1 MAGFKFERNLPHQVA
16 AVESILKVFDGAQ
29 AKSLEE
35 KAMAA
40 VANPLIQYDPG
51 YIFCDNIRKLKEDN
65 DIKAE
70 GGCDSQDHVIDIMME
85 TGTGKTYTYTKAMLE
100 LHRQLGIHKFVVV
113 VPTLSIKAGTV
124 NFLKAKATGE
134 HFRQEYGT
142 NIKTYVVESQKSK
155 KNKKAY
161 MPQAVREFVEADRSG
176 SKSVHV
182 LIINAGMINSDT
194 MTKKFDVS
202 LFDRYNTPF
211 RAIASTHPFTII
223 DEPHK
228 FPPKGKTYENIQKF
242 GSQFIFRFGA
252 TFNDEFHH
260 LIYQLSAIDAF
271 NNNLVKGVV
280 THVEEFDA
288 AKDAIVTLKDTDG
301 SEATFELSE
310 NGKKRKFKVGKKE
323 SMATVH
329 PEMRDLFVESL
340 NKTVVVLSN
349 GLELK
354 RGNRLNPY
362 SYAESLQDKMMQ
374 EAIANHFEI
383 ERDLMSREVRIKPLT
398 LFFIDDIEG
407 YREGNDIAG
416 SLKEKFERMAKA
428 YIEKELESVSDE
440 RYKVYL
446 QSSLKDISLIH
457 GGYFSKDNSESDEKI
472 EKEITEIL
480 HDKEA
485 LLSLENPRRFIF
497 SKWTLREGWDNPNV
511 FQICKLRSSGS
522 TTSKLQEVGRGLRL
536 PVNEYMS
543 RVKEEIFDLHYFVD
557 FTEKTFV
564 DTLIS
569 EINEKSGAFSSDIEL
584 DKLTEELIEKIIE
597 AYGIDEDILLETLD
611 DAGAIKRNNDFKE
624 DGYEIVIAMYP
635 DAFAGVGK
643 NKVRNAGSKR
653 DKVSLRVGK
662 YDELKSLWE
671 SINQK
676 VILEYKIE
684 DESKFEA
691 LFKSYLENNIR
702 SFKPQGVKTKIG
714 SINFE
719 EGVAFYK
726 EIESV
731 DDEILP
737 ISTMSYKAFLIELS
751 KTLSLNIQTLH
762 KVFKSIKEQLD
773 INFYLNQQ
781 TIRTVR
787 AGFNK
792 YLLDHAFSDFSI
804 GYNNVS
810 NKIHPT
816 KLTDEKGKPLK
827 SINANDVGV
836 KFSNENVAKSYL
848 FKELYYDSDL
858 EKENIKY
865 DPKEIIVFTKIPK
878 NSIKIP
884 VAGGGTYSP
893 DFAYVIKSKDGKKK
907 LHLIVETKDKGERDL
922 FDDEKQKIKH
932 AQKLFEHLSD
942 EVKIEF
948 KKQFMG
954 DKMVEII
961 KEIRD
966 IT

>member
-1 MAGFKFERNLPHQVA
+1 
-16 AVESILKVFDGAQ
+16 
-29 AKSLEE
+29 
-35 KAMAA
+35 
-40 VANPLIQYDPG
+40 
-51 YIFCDNIRKLKEDN
+51 
-65 DIKAE
+65 
-70 GGCDSQDHVIDIMME
+70 
-85 TGTGKTYTYTKAMLE
+85 
-100 LHRQLGIHKFVVV
+100 
-113 VPTLSIKAGTV
+113 
-124 NFLKAKATGE
+124 
-134 HFRQEYGT
+134 
-142 NIKTYVVESQKSK
+142 
-155 KNKKAY
+155 
-161 MPQAVREFVEADRSG
+161 
-176 SKSVHV
+176 
-182 LIINAGMINSDT
+182 
-194 MTKKFDVS
+194 
-202 LFDRYNTPF
+202 
-211 RAIASTHPFTII
+211 
-223 DEPHK
+223 
-228 FPPKGKTYENIQKF
+228 
-242 GSQFIFRFGA
+242 
-252 TFNDEFHH
+252 
-260 LIYQLSAIDAF
+260 
-271 NNNLVKGVV
+271 
-280 THVEEFDA
+280 
-288 AKDAIVTLKDTDG
+288 
-301 SEATFELSE
+301 
-310 NGKKRKFKVGKKE
+310 
-323 SMATVH
+323 
-329 PEMRDLFVESL
+329 
-340 NKTVVVLSN
+340 
-349 GLELK
+349 
-354 RGNRLNPY
+354 
-362 SYAESLQDKMMQ
+362 MQ

-428 YIEKELESVSDE
+428 YIEKELECVSDE
-440 RYKVYL
+440 RYKAYL
-446 QSSLKDISLIH
+446 EASLKDISLIH

-569 EINEKSGAFSSDIEL
+569 EINEKSGAFSSDIEP

-597 AYGIDEDILLETLD
+597 AYGIDEDTLLETLD

-624 DGYEIVIAMYP
+624 DGYEIVTAMYP

-691 LFKSYLENNIR
+691 LFKGYLEDNIR
-702 SFKPQGVKTKIG
+702 NFKPQGVKTKIG

-737 ISTMSYKAFLIELS
+737 ISTMSYKAFLVELS
-751 KTLSLNIQTLH
+751 KTLSLNMHTLH
-762 KVFKSIKEQLD
+762 QVFRSIKEQLD
-773 INFYLNQQ
+773 INAYLNQQ
-781 TIRTVR
+781 TIRIVK

-804 GYNNVS
+804 GYNNVA

-816 KLTDEKGKPLK
+816 KFTDTDGKPLK
-827 SINANDVGV
+827 SINASDVGV
-836 KFSNENVAKSYL
+836 KFSDDKVADNYL
-848 FKELYYDSDL
+848 LDALYYDSDL
-858 EKENIKY
+858 EKLNIETEI
-865 DPKEIIVFTKIPK
+865 KEVTVFTKIPK

-893 DFAYVIKSKDGKKK
+893 DFAYVLKSKDGKKK

-948 KKQFMG
+948 KKQLRG
-954 DKMVEII
+954 DKMAEII
-961 KEIRD
+961 REIRAS
-966 IT
+966 